1 MNEETVT
8 DLTSPPDSISWHS
21 LPLEEAAGRLNT
33 EPDQGLSPGEAQRRL
48 REHGP
53 NQLERRGGPNP
64 WLMFG
69 RQFTE
74 PLVLLLVAAAVV
86 SAFTGELTDT
96 VVIAVIVV
104 LNAILGFSQEYRA
117 QRALEA
123 LRSLAE
129 PTARVIREGHL
140 QEIPAVEV
148 VPGDLII
155 LEAGMRVVADARLVE
170 VANLQTDE
178 APLTGEAYPVDKQVE
193 AVADQQVP
201 LGDRRCLVYSSTTV
215 TRGRGRAL
223 VFATGMATELGKIAA
238 LLQETGQATTPL
250 QKRLSQVG
258 TVLAGIAVAVCG
270 LVLVAGLLRQ
280 HSLQE
285 MFLTA
290 IALAVAAVPEGLPA
304 VITIALALGAQR
316 MVRRHAL
323 IRRLPAVETLG
334 SVTVICTDKTGTL
347 TEGAMRPALLYTLD
361 GTQRLVEGTWQPGEA
376 RGDAAQHLLRAMALC
391 NDAYLPRQ
399 DQGEPDYAEALGDP
413 TEVALLAAAL
423 AAGTSREDLIDLYP
437 RLAEIP
443 FDAERKRM
451 TTLHPKME
459 GLTGQYLSMV
469 KGAPDQVLSLSNRVY
484 RGGEAI
490 ALDDQLRREIAEQNA
505 GWAASGLRV
514 LAAAYRPLAQLP
526 LSPSPEQVETDLV
539 FLGLVALQDPPR
551 PEVAEAIEHARQAGI
566 RTVMITGDYAAT
578 GASIAQQVGLSE
590 EGHRVVE
597 GRALQDL
604 SVEELTEQ
612 VEEIDV
618 YARVSPADKVKVVE
632 AWQHRGQIVAVTGDG
647 VNDAAALQRAEI
659 GIAMGQVG
667 TEVAKDASD
676 MVLLDDNYA
685 TIVAAIEQGRV
696 IYDNI
701 RKFIRYL
708 LATNTG
714 EIWTIFFGI
723 LFGWPLALLP
733 VQILWINLVTDG
745 LPALALGF
753 EPAEGDVMR
762 RPPRSPKESLFSR
775 GMGYNIIWTGLLMA
789 VLTLGLFYW
798 HGFVGDQALAR
809 ARTLAFFTLA
819 GLQMANVLSVRMERQ
834 LVFGKAFFGN
844 PRLLAAVALTLAGQ
858 LAVTYVPFLQRV
870 FKTAALSSLELGLA
884 LSACVF
890 FFLFS
895 EFINWLEIHRAR
907 NREAAA

>member
-1 MNEETVT
+1 MNEQVSV
-8 DLTSPPDSISWHS
+8 DLTSPPDAVLWHS
-21 LPLEEAAGRLNT
+21 LSLEEAAERLNT
-33 EPDQGLSPGEAQRRL
+33 KPDEGLTVPEAHRRR

-64 WLMFG
+64 WVMFG

-96 VVIAVIVV
+96 IVIAVVVV

-129 PTARVIREGHL
+129 PTARVIREGQL

-148 VPGDLII
+148 VPGDVII

-193 AVADQQVP
+193 AVAEERVP
-201 LGDRRCLVYSSTTV
+201 LGDRRCLVYSGTTV
-215 TRGRGRAL
+215 THGRGRAL
-223 VFATGMATELGKIAA
+223 VFATGMDTELGKIAT
-238 LLQETGQATTPL
+238 LLQETGPTTTPL
-250 QKRLSQVG
+250 QKRLSKVG
-258 TVLAGIAVAVCG
+258 TVLVGAALAICG
-270 LVLVAGLLRQ
+270 LVLVAGLLRH
-280 HSLQE
+280 HSLEE

-290 IALAVAAVPEGLPA
+290 ITLAVAAVPESLPA
-304 VITIALALGAQR
+304 VITIALALGAQQ

-334 SVTVICTDKTGTL
+334 SVTVIATDKTGTL

-361 GTQRLVEGTWQPGEA
+361 GTQRLVEGVWQPGET
-376 RGDAAQHLLRAMALC
+376 RGDAVQHLLRAVALC
-391 NDAYLPRQ
+391 NDAYLPQQ
-399 DQGEPDYAEALGDP
+399 DSGEPAYAEALGNP
-413 TEVALLAAAL
+413 TELALLGAAL
-423 AAGTSREDLIDLYP
+423 AGGMSREDLIDLYP

-451 TTLHPKME
+451 TTLHPRPPDDR
-459 GLTGQYLSMV
+459 TPYLALV
-469 KGAPDQVLSLSNRVY
+469 KGAPDALLPLCTEVRQGGVRQSLTEPVR
-484 RGGEAI
+484 A
-490 ALDDQLRREIAEQNA
+490 EIIRQNTD
-505 GWAASGLRV
+505 WSASGLRV
-514 LAAAYRPLAQLP
+514 LAAAYRPLTEVPAA
-526 LSPSPEQVETDLV
+526 LSPEAVETDLV
-539 FLGLVALQDPPR
+539 FLGLIALMDPPR
-551 PEVAEAIEHARQAGI
+551 TEVPEAIQHARQAGI

-578 GASIAQQVGLSE
+578 GASIADQVGLSQ

-597 GRALQDL
+597 GRELSDL
-604 SVEELTEQ
+604 PVEELAEQ
-612 VEEIDV
+612 IEQIDV
-618 YARVSPADKVKVVE
+618 YARVSPADKVKVVQ
-632 AWQHRGQIVAVTGDG
+632 AWQHQGQIVAVTGDG
-647 VNDAAALQRAEI
+647 VNDAAALQQAEI
-659 GIAMGQVG
+659 GVAMGQAG

-701 RKFIRYL
+701 RKFIRYM

-714 EIWTIFFGI
+714 EILTIFFSI
-723 LFGWPLALLP
+723 LFAWPLPVVP

-753 EPAEGDVMR
+753 ESAEGDVMR
-762 RPPRSPKESLFSR
+762 RRPRSPKESLFAR

-789 VLTLGLFYW
+789 ILTLGLFHW
-798 HGFVGDQALAR
+798 RGFAGEEQLR
-809 ARTLAFFTLA
+809 HARTLAFFVLA

-834 LVFGKAFFGN
+834 LVFGQAFFSN
-844 PRLLAAVALTLAGQ
+844 PRLLGAVGLTLAGQ
-858 LAVTYVPFLQRV
+858 FAVTYVPFLQRV
-870 FKTAALSSLELGLA
+870 FKTTALTSFELSLA
-884 LSACVF
+884 LGACLF

-895 EFINWLEIHRAR
+895 EFINWLEIRRAHHSQ
-907 NREAAA
+907 APA